1 MVTLPP
7 KVRKALVDKMSREME
22 DTRKATESAA
32 AAAPPRTGWQP
43 PFLGPLITTHAAL
56 LHTGKVVFI
65 AGSTT
70 DLRLFEQTCPNPG
83 ITQITSCPADPNDT
97 TVCPPWGLANSCA
110 VWDPVKGTFSR
121 PIVPLDNSG
130 KTLDLFCVGHSFL
143 PDGRLLAGG
152 GTSGYAPDRG
162 LSSTLVFD
170 PKTERWT
177 KVASMN
183 SGRWY
188 PTFVTMGNGRVF
200 CMTGINNQGNDVD
213 FNPEV
218 FSRSGWTSFSKATSK
233 FPTYAQL
240 FLLKN
245 GSLFYSGASFNE
257 NGVVTPRILTLP
269 DSFSKQIKEVEVPGL
284 YADPNHLDPEN
295 PADQRNH
302 ATSLLLPPAQD
313 QRVMIIG
320 GGSKYTYGGK
330 TTDSVYIA
338 DLKGPYAPVYRR
350 VQSLSN
356 PRMHV
361 NAVIMPDRTV
371 FVCNG
376 SIVGEDTSLA
386 LLRAEIFNPA
396 TNTWTVTDAQGVP
409 HVYHSMAI
417 LLPDGS
423 IATGGGT
430 PAAACN
436 ELRMQIYRPAY
447 MSQVRPVIEQSP
459 RATNYGES
467 FSIRTSQAKNIKW
480 VNLMRPSAQ
489 THSCDTEQR
498 LVDLPIT
505 SATGSSIRVAVTS
518 NPNLAPPGWYM
529 LTITDGNNVPSVA
542 SWIHLVAE
550 GEEE

>member
-1 MVTLPP
+1 MVTVPP
-7 KVRKALVDKMSREME
+7 KVRKALAEKMTLEME
-22 DTRKATESAA
+22 ELRLHPESSAA
-32 AAAPPRTGWQP
+32 AGAAAPAQAGWQP
-43 PFLGPLITTHAAL
+43 PFLGPLITTHTAL
-56 LHTGKVVFI
+56 LRTGKVLFI

-70 DLRLFEQTCPNPG
+70 DLRVFEQTCPNPG
-83 ITQITSCPADPNDT
+83 VTQINSCPVDPNDT
-97 TVCPPWGLANSCA
+97 TVCPPWGLSNSCA
-110 VWDPVKGTFSR
+110 VWDPVQNTFSR
-121 PIVPLDNSG
+121 PAVPLDNSG
-130 KTLDLFCVGHSFL
+130 KVLDLFCVGHSFL

-162 LSSTLVFD
+162 LSSTVVFD
-170 PKTERWT
+170 PISERWT

-188 PTFVTMGNGRVF
+188 PTFVTLGNGRVF

-213 FNPEV
+213 FNPEI
-218 FSRSGWTSFSKATSK
+218 FSRSGWTSFSKPTSK

-240 FLLKN
+240 FLLSD
-245 GSLFYSGASFNE
+245 GRLFYSGASFNE
-257 NGVVTPRILTLP
+257 NDVIKPRILTLP
-269 DSFSKQIKEVEVPGL
+269 DSFSDRIREVEVPGL
-284 YADPNHLDPEN
+284 YAAPNHLDPEN

-302 ATSLLLPPAQD
+302 ATSVLLPPAQD

-330 TTDSVYIA
+330 TTETVFVA
-338 DLKGPYAPVYRR
+338 NLKGPSAPVYKQ

-361 NAVIMPDRTV
+361 NAIILPNRTV

-376 SIVGEDTSLA
+376 SIVGEDTSSA
-386 LLRAEIFNPA
+386 LLRSEIFNPA
-396 TNTWTVTDAQGVP
+396 TNTWTVAEEQGVP

-430 PAAACN
+430 PAGACN

-447 MSQVRPVIEQSP
+447 MSHSRPEINECPTVI
-459 RATNYGES
+459 NYGTT
-467 FSIRTSQAKNIKW
+467 FKIRINHAKDIKW
-480 VNLMRPSAQ
+480 VNLMRPSAT

-505 SATGSSIRVAVTS
+505 SGNGSSLTVSVTS
-518 NPNLAPPGWYM
+518 NRNLAPPGWYM
-529 LTITDGNNVPSVA
+529 LSVTDRDDIPSVA
-542 SWIHLVAE
+542 SWVQLTAQ
-550 GEEE
+550 